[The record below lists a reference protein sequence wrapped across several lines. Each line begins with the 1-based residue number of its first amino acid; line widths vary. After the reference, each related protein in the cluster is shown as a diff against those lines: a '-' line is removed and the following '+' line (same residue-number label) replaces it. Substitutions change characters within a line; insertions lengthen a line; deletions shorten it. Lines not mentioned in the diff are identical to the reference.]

1 MITIN
6 LREQYILK
14 IMSTKLNGDDVAM
27 DNESNLAFLDSL
39 SLDEL
44 KVLAEEE

>member
-1 MITIN
+1 MNERKEYIN
-6 LREQYILK
+6 K

-27 DNESNLAFLDSL
+27 DDESNLGFLESL

-44 KVLAEEE
+44 KVLAEED